1 MRESGIGPGTGDGG
15 PPATAPVAR
24 RPGPGRATV
33 LVAALVLLLVAVGSG
48 LFGGWV
54 ATRLDDQEQTA
65 GRPGV
70 GGSGAAGQVTDS
82 AAVVAEVS
90 PSVVSISAGGGTGS
104 GVVLDEDGHI
114 LTNYHVVVAGLAE
127 AIVVT
132 FSDGDR
138 AVAQVVGIDPPGDL
152 AVIQAEGVDDLV
164 PAEFGDSDAV
174 VPGQPVLALGNPL
187 GLEGTVTS
195 GIISAKNRTI
205 QVGDR
210 PSPAPGQPPVATSIS
225 GVLQTDAPI
234 NPGNSGGAL
243 VNLAGE
249 VIGINSAIATVA
261 GATRS
266 DAGSIGLG
274 FAIPI
279 NQAKRIS
286 EEIIADGKSETPVIG
301 VTLDNRYSGPGAK
314 IEDVTAGGPSD
325 GQLRSGDIITS
336 VDGQEVNDATEVI
349 IAIRTKAPGDPITL
363 GLENGGEVTVTLGV
377 SPDQ

>member
-249 VIGINSAIATVA
+249 VIGINSAIATSGVSS
-261 GATRS
+261 GN
-266 DAGSIGLG
+266 IGVG
-274 FAIPI
+274 FAIPS
-279 NQAKRIS
+279 NTAAQTAEKLL
-286 EEIIADGKSETPVIG
+286 AGAPVPHPYIG
-301 VTLDNRYSGPGAK
+301 VSVGDARGGGAL
-314 IEDVTAGGPSD
+314 IQDVTAGSPAARAG
-325 GQLRSGDIITS
+325 LR
-336 VDGQEVNDATEVI
+336 
-349 IAIRTKAPGDPITL
+349 PGDVV
-363 GLENGGEVTVTLGV
+363 LEAGGAEINDSDDLVNAVQRAGVGARLPLQVDRGGQPLRLAVTVGDL
-377 SPDQ
+377 PD